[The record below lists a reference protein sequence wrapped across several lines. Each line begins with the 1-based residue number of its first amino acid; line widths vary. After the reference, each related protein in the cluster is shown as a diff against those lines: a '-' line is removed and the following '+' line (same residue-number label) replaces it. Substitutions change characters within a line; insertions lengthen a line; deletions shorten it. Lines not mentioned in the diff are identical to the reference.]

1 MQSTT
6 LPDRITD
13 GHKQSLLD
21 IDDVAAVLKCSS
33 RSVRRLSDAGKMPA
47 PVRLGSMLR
56 WPKAVIYEWVAE
68 GCPPVN
74 RRER

>member
-13 GHKQSLLD
+13 GHMQSLLD
-21 IDDVAAVLKCSS
+21 VEDVAARLKCSS
-33 RSVRRLSDAGKMPA
+33 RSVRRLADAGKMPA

-56 WPKAVIYEWVAE
+56 WPVAVIEEWITE
-68 GCPPVN
+68 GCPSVS
-74 RRER
+74 RRGR

>member
-13 GHKQSLLD
+13 GHMQSLLD
-21 IDDVAAVLKCSS
+21 VEDVAARLKCSS
-33 RSVRRLSDAGKMPA
+33 RSVRRLADAGKMPA

-56 WPKAVIYEWVAE
+56 WPIAVIDEWIGE
-68 GCPPVN
+68 GCPPVS
-74 RRER
+74 RRRR